1 MRPMVCAMTDQNS
14 PSTTSR
20 AGEDHIVDPSEFRRV
35 LGHFPTGVT
44 VVTSGPSDAPVG
56 VAIGS
61 FASISL
67 DPPLVGF
74 FLGNESASG
83 TSIKETGAFCVNV
96 LNQEQLELC
105 GLMASKADDKFSGVA
120 WTPSAATGSPVLPGI
135 HAIIDCRVDQVV
147 PLGDHDLIV
156 GRVEFLDTVDGEGN
170 PMVFHKGRYGTFGS

>member
-1 MRPMVCAMTDQNS
+1 MTDE
-14 PSTTSR
+14 TTPAS
-20 AGEDHIVDPSEFRRV
+20 AHDLIIEPAEFRRV

-44 VVTSGPSDAPVG
+44 VVTSGTNAAPAG

-74 FLGNESASG
+74 FLGTESTSG
-83 TSIKETGAFCVNV
+83 VVIKETGSFCVNI
-96 LNQEQLELC
+96 LNEDQLELC

-120 WTPSAATGSPVLPGI
+120 WTPAPATGCPVLPGI
-135 HAIIDCRVDQVV
+135 QALIDCRVDQVV
-147 PLGDHDLIV
+147 TIGDHDLIV
-156 GRVEFLDTVDGEGN
+156 GRVEYLDTVDGSDA